1 MTHFL
6 KCLNMSCLSEWMSNT
21 TPTDKILCPIC
32 GEATTERKLSELT
45 PSELR
50 LLLREEFELSKTK
63 KA

>member
-1 MTHFL
+1 
-6 KCLNMSCLSEWMSNT
+6 MSCLSEWMSNT